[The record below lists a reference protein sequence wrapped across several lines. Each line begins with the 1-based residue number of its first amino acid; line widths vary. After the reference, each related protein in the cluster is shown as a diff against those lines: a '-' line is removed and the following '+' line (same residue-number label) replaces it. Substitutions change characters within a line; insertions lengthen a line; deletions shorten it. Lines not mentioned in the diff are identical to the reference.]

1 MIAFVIR
8 LLELWRIAAAHRLD
22 YLLANLTLPPGDPAR
37 GPIRRAALMIRLHP
51 ASWFSQPKPLSLK
64 NALEEMGVIFLKGGQ
79 LLSTRRDLVP
89 PEIIEQLTY
98 LQDQITAFDS
108 EKLKQIVEASLG
120 KPLDQVFSR
129 FDDQPLAAASI
140 AQVHTAQLL
149 EGFEVVVKVVR
160 PGVHAA
166 VRRDFALL
174 AWLGKHL
181 SERFE
186 AARAMN
192 LNQVISDYHRV
203 MLMETRLTHEAANTR
218 IMRENFLGGPD
229 MYVPQVYFESD
240 DVLINERIIGVP
252 VSQTER
258 LIELG
263 VDLEAL
269 SKKGLKIFFT
279 QLFRDNFFHAD
290 MHPGNVFVETNN
302 PQSPRYIALDCAIV
316 GSLSDSDRLMVAR
329 LLLAV
334 MNRDFEHLV
343 QIIALAGWTPEDVS
357 KVNLAR
363 DMRTSIGPMI
373 SKPMDE
379 IDFAGVLV
387 DVLDMA
393 RRYKLTIPPSLM
405 LLIKT
410 LVHVEGMGRDLN
422 PKLDIWSEARPII
435 TQWINSQLS
444 PKRAFDKFKAGAP
457 DLLISSTELP
467 DLAYTLVHNIRRQ
480 GAWQLEQSKAL
491 EQITLTQIKRNQS
504 QTRFLVLL
512 GALGLL
518 MINLPAYAGIISIVA
533 GAVLLTR
540 WISA

>member
-1 MIAFVIR
+1 
-8 LLELWRIAAAHRLD
+8 
-22 YLLANLTLPPGDPAR
+22 
-37 GPIRRAALMIRLHP
+37 
-51 ASWFSQPKPLSLK
+51 
-64 NALEEMGVIFLKGGQ
+64 
-79 LLSTRRDLVP
+79 
-89 PEIIEQLTY
+89 
-98 LQDQITAFDS
+98 
-108 EKLKQIVEASLG
+108 
-120 KPLDQVFSR
+120 
-129 FDDQPLAAASI
+129 
-140 AQVHTAQLL
+140 
-149 EGFEVVVKVVR
+149 
-160 PGVHAA
+160 
-166 VRRDFALL
+166 
-174 AWLGKHL
+174 
-181 SERFE
+181 
-186 AARAMN
+186 
-192 LNQVISDYHRV
+192 
-203 MLMETRLTHEAANTR
+203 
-218 IMRENFLGGPD
+218 
-229 MYVPQVYFESD
+229 
-240 DVLINERIIGVP
+240 
-252 VSQTER
+252 
-258 LIELG
+258 
-263 VDLEAL
+263 
-269 SKKGLKIFFT
+269 
-279 QLFRDNFFHAD
+279 
-290 MHPGNVFVETNN
+290 
-302 PQSPRYIALDCAIV
+302 
-316 GSLSDSDRLMVAR
+316 
-329 LLLAV
+329 
-334 MNRDFEHLV
+334 
-343 QIIALAGWTPEDVS
+343 
-357 KVNLAR
+357 
-363 DMRTSIGPMI
+363 MI